1 MSLRSLAE
9 SIILQA
15 LEDLDDPN
23 QRTESMSFF
32 QGRRFRHFARLAG
45 IRKEDVSGFHAYAM
59 QYASAI
65 YGRSTRQDAR
75 RRNKTRESLMY
86 GHPLSMHITGRCQ
99 AFH

>member
-15 LEDLDDPN
+15 LEDLDDPH

-45 IRKEDVSGFHAYAM
+45 ISNEDISGFHAYAM

-65 YGRSTRQDAR
+65 YGRGTRQDSR
-75 RRNKTRESLMY
+75 RRSRTRERLMY
-86 GHPLSMHITGRCQ
+86 GRPLSMHLMGRC
-99 AFH
+99 